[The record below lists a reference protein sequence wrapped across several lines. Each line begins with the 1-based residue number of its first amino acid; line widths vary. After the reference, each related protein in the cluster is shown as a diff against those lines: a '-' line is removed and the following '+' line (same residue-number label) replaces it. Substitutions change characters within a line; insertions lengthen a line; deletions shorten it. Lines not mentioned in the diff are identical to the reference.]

1 MSRTFFSGALDT
13 AAHWWR
19 VFRSDGITLGFTTH
33 DRDLWFGGIRHRAAP
48 GMVPSAIRLTA
59 GFEDDPSDIAGA
71 LSHDAI
77 REEDLASGR
86 YDAARIE
93 TGVVDWQA
101 GETMTL
107 YAGTVAAVTR
117 EAGEFRGE
125 LVSDK
130 ARLAADTVPLTS
142 PSCRA
147 RFCGP
152 GCALNPQFHERRVR
166 LVSADPD
173 SRTVTIADAPSALYL
188 HGELRWLDGPATGLT
203 ARIIGVDGN
212 ALTLSEPVAQG
223 TAPGMRVRLREGC
236 DKTIATCS
244 ARFGNAL
251 NFQGEPFLPGNDML
265 AQYPVPR

>member
-93 TGVVDWQA
+93 TGVVDWQTS
-101 GETMTL
+101 ETITL

-117 EAGEFRGE
+117 EAAAFRGE

-142 PSCRA
+142 PASQRSSPCR
-147 RFCGP
+147 
-152 GCALNPQFHERRVR
+152 
-166 LVSADPD
+166 
-173 SRTVTIADAPSALYL
+173 
-188 HGELRWLDGPATGLT
+188 
-203 ARIIGVDGN
+203 
-212 ALTLSEPVAQG
+212 
-223 TAPGMRVRLREGC
+223 
-236 DKTIATCS
+236 
-244 ARFGNAL
+244 
-251 NFQGEPFLPGNDML
+251 
-265 AQYPVPR
+265 